1 MTTIDNPVGAS
12 TQAQGFG
19 SSFVIALGK
28 WMTSSD
34 HKKIG
39 RLFIGCALF
48 TAVSTSI
55 IGAVFGL
62 ERMSPAQMDIFDG
75 DAAIQLISLYR
86 FDLVLGLLA
95 PLFLGIALAIVP
107 LQLGSR
113 AIAFPRL
120 AQLSFWSWLF
130 GALMVAIAIIGN
142 GGPGGGQANLVDL
155 YLLGVA
161 LAAAGILAGSL
172 SVATSVLTARAPGM
186 TLDIVPAFSWGAL
199 VGSVASLLTLPVA
212 IGTII
217 YLYVDNTHAKVAFGG
232 SKAIDDHLG
241 WVFGQ
246 PMTIVFIVIALGVL
260 ADIAPVTA
268 GVRQPQ
274 RPVVLVGL
282 GLITTAVLGAATQS
296 THMLDWSGNASDIVK
311 SAIPF
316 LIFNGL
322 PLLGIFVVIAISLL
336 SLKFGS
342 PKVSGAFALASLG
355 AFMIL
360 VGAAGNF
367 VAHIQ
372 QANLAGTAFNEGVTV
387 YFAFGGLLVGLG
399 ALAHWAP
406 KLWGRVLDE
415 KALLGLSALGLL
427 GTIASSF
434 PLFIAGFANQPVD
447 VVNGFDY
454 DGPIA
459 LWNGLA
465 GIGNILILVTV
476 IGFVALLLAAIRNGA
491 QASDDPWN
499 GHSLEWAIPSP
510 APLNNFEALAHVNS
524 SEPVLDAKPSG
535 KEVTV

>member
-1 MTTIDNPVGAS
+1 
-12 TQAQGFG
+12 
-19 SSFVIALGK
+19 
-28 WMTSSD
+28 MTSSD

-39 RLFIGCALF
+39 RLFIGWSLI
-48 TAVSTSI
+48 TAVSTAI
-55 IGAVFGL
+55 TGAVFGF
-62 ERMSPAQMDIFDG
+62 ERMAPAHMNLFNG
-75 DAAIQLISLYR
+75 DAALQVMSLYR
-86 FDLVLGLLA
+86 FDLVFGLLA
-95 PLFLGIALAIVP
+95 PLFLGIAIAIVP

-120 AQLSFWSWLF
+120 AQLSFWSWFF
-130 GALMVAIAIIGN
+130 GAVMVAVAIIGN
-142 GGPGGGQANLVDL
+142 GGPGGGRGDLVDL

-161 LAAAGILAGSL
+161 LTAAGILAGSL
-172 SVATSVLTARAPGM
+172 SVATTVLTARAPGM
-186 TLDIVPAFSWGAL
+186 TLDIVPAFSWAAL

-232 SKAIDDHLG
+232 NKAINDHLG

-246 PMTIVFIVIALGVL
+246 PMTIIFIVIALGVL

-274 RPVVLVGL
+274 RPAVLAGL
-282 GLITTAVLGAATQS
+282 GLVTTAVLGAATQS
-296 THMLDWSGNASDIVK
+296 THMLNWSGNASDTVK

-322 PLLGIFVVIAISLL
+322 PLLGIFVVIATSLL
-336 SLKFGS
+336 SLKSGS
-342 PKVSGAFALASLG
+342 PKVSGAFSLASLG

-367 VAHIQ
+367 VANIQ
-372 QANLAGTAFNEGVTV
+372 QAKLGGTVFNEGVTV

-415 KALLGLSALGLL
+415 KALLGLSVLGLL

-434 PLFIAGFANQPVD
+434 PLFIAGFANQPAD
-447 VVNGFDY
+447 VVTGFNY

-465 GIGNILILVTV
+465 GIGNVLVLITV
-476 IGFVALLLAAIRNGA
+476 VGFVALLLAAIRNGV

-510 APLNNFEALAHVNS
+510 APVNNFVALAHVNS

-535 KEVTV
+535 KEVSV

>member
-1 MTTIDNPVGAS
+1 
-12 TQAQGFG
+12 
-19 SSFVIALGK
+19 
-28 WMTSSD
+28 
-34 HKKIG
+34 
-39 RLFIGCALF
+39 
-48 TAVSTSI
+48 
-55 IGAVFGL
+55 
-62 ERMSPAQMDIFDG
+62 
-75 DAAIQLISLYR
+75 
-86 FDLVLGLLA
+86 
-95 PLFLGIALAIVP
+95 
-107 LQLGSR
+107 
-113 AIAFPRL
+113 
-120 AQLSFWSWLF
+120 
-130 GALMVAIAIIGN
+130 
-142 GGPGGGQANLVDL
+142 
-155 YLLGVA
+155 
-161 LAAAGILAGSL
+161 
-172 SVATSVLTARAPGM
+172 
-186 TLDIVPAFSWGAL
+186 
-199 VGSVASLLTLPVA
+199 
-212 IGTII
+212 
-217 YLYVDNTHAKVAFGG
+217 
-232 SKAIDDHLG
+232 
-241 WVFGQ
+241 
-246 PMTIVFIVIALGVL
+246 
-260 ADIAPVTA
+260 
-268 GVRQPQ
+268 
-274 RPVVLVGL
+274 
-282 GLITTAVLGAATQS
+282 
-296 THMLDWSGNASDIVK
+296 
-311 SAIPF
+311 
-316 LIFNGL
+316 
-322 PLLGIFVVIAISLL
+322 
-336 SLKFGS
+336 
-342 PKVSGAFALASLG
+342 
-355 AFMIL
+355 MIL

-427 GTIASSF
+427 GTISSSF